1 MNKDDEKVFLFY
13 LNEDV
18 LELSK
23 IVYLICIFSIFSS
36 IYFLLILI
44 KIYFYNIK
52 DIFERYF
59 FLIKSNNYV
68 FISFIYIGIILYIL
82 L

>member
-52 DIFERYF
+52 DIFERFF
-59 FLIKSNNYV
+59 FLIESNNYV